1 MERRGPAELV
11 LAAAIARR
19 HYIEGQ
25 SKIEIADELGL
36 SRFKVARLIEFARDS
51 GIVRIEI
58 VADGELDL
66 DRSARL
72 QERYHLRHAVVVDG
86 SRVEPT
92 ALSAHL
98 GAAAARLLSEI
109 LTDDDVLG
117 LPWSRSVDTMTRA
130 LGDLPS
136 IDVVQLSGAMEV
148 EGHDSSAVDIVRR
161 AARATGGGSSIFYA
175 PLLLDDAS
183 GAATLRREPQV
194 ARVLGQA
201 SRVTKAVMGVGA
213 WGPGMSTVFD
223 AVSPTDREDIRALGI
238 IGEVAGVFFDAK
250 GRLVEPPL
258 SQRIV
263 TISADAL
270 RGIDEVI
277 AIVSGEAKGE
287 AVRAAL
293 RGGLVNAVVADA
305 ALSDELLRPD

>member
-11 LAAAIARR
+11 LAAAVARR
-19 HYIEGQ
+19 HYLAGQ

-36 SRFKVARLIEFARDS
+36 SRFKVARLIDFARDS

-66 DRSARL
+66 DRSAQL
-72 QERYHLRHAVVVDG
+72 QERYGLRHAVVVDG
-86 SRVEPT
+86 SRVDSS
-92 ALSAHL
+92 ALPEQL
-98 GAAAARLLSEI
+98 GAAAARLLSEV
-109 LTDDDVLG
+109 LTDTDVLG

-130 LGDLPS
+130 LGDLPPV
-136 IDVVQLSGAMEV
+136 DVVQLSGAMEV

-175 PLLLDDAS
+175 PLLLDEAT

-194 ARVLGQA
+194 ARVLAQA
-201 SRVTKAVMGVGA
+201 SRVTTAVVGVGA

-223 AVSPTDREDIRALGI
+223 AVTPQDREAIRSLGV
-238 IGEVAGVFFDAK
+238 IGELAGVFFDGD
-250 GRLVEPPL
+250 GRLVEAEL
-258 SQRIV
+258 SERIV
-263 TISADAL
+263 TISPEAL

-277 AIVSGEAKGE
+277 AIVSGEAKAE

-293 RGGLVNAVVADA
+293 AGGLVNAVVADTTLA
-305 ALSDELLRPD
+305 EALLV

>member
-11 LAAAIARR
+11 LAAAVARR
-19 HYIEGQ
+19 HYLAGQ

-36 SRFKVARLIEFARDS
+36 SRFKVARLIDFARDS

-66 DRSARL
+66 DRSAQL
-72 QERYHLRHAVVVDG
+72 QERYGLRHAVVVDG
-86 SRVEPT
+86 SRVDSS
-92 ALSAHL
+92 ALPEQL
-98 GAAAARLLSEI
+98 GAAAARLLSEV
-109 LTDDDVLG
+109 LTDTDVLG

-130 LGDLPS
+130 LGDLPPV
-136 IDVVQLSGAMEV
+136 DVVQLSGAMEV

-175 PLLLDDAS
+175 PLLLDDAT

-194 ARVLGQA
+194 ARVLAQA
-201 SRVTKAVMGVGA
+201 SRVTTAVVGVGA

-223 AVSPTDREDIRALGI
+223 AVSPQDREAIRSLGV
-238 IGEVAGVFFDAK
+238 IGELAGVFFDGD
-250 GRLVEPPL
+250 GRLVEAEL
-258 SQRIV
+258 SERIV
-263 TISADAL
+263 TISPEAL

-277 AIVSGEAKGE
+277 AIVSGEAKAE

-293 RGGLVNAVVADA
+293 AGGLVNAVVADTTLA
-305 ALSDELLRPD
+305 EALLV

>member
-11 LAAAIARR
+11 LAAAVARR

-72 QERYHLRHAVVVDG
+72 QERYGLRHAVVVDG

-293 RGGLVNAVVADA
+293 TGGLVNAVVADA